1 MACHMKLG
9 MSLNDAIEKVTIAPA
24 KALRMT
30 DVAGTL
36 KPGLPADIT
45 VFRVEKGA
53 YTLTDTTNH
62 TRPFDTRIV
71 PTITFKNGERIA
83 CDMERCQNER
93 NWLIQI
99 AEDHEPE
106 GMKKLTGAQIAFL
119 GTLAG
124 KLAPIQ
130 WDEFSVQTLD
140 YDKALILQAA
150 FHQAR
155 KEQNIPLRDALT
167 AVFDLYL
174 DNPFTMQIG
183 LFLLRLD
190 RGFALE
196 RMRKVASAHRMV
208 A

>member
-1 MACHMKLG
+1 M
-9 MSLNDAIEKVTIAPA
+9 
-24 KALRMT
+24 
-30 DVAGTL
+30 
-36 KPGLPADIT
+36 
-45 VFRVEKGA
+45 
-53 YTLTDTTNH
+53 
-62 TRPFDTRIV
+62 
-71 PTITFKNGERIA
+71 PTITFKNGERID

-106 GMKKLTGAQIAFL
+106 GMKRLTAAQTTFL
-119 GTLAG
+119 GALAG

-140 YDKALILQAA
+140 YDKSLLLQAA

-167 AVFDLYL
+167 AVFDLFL

-190 RGFALE
+190 RGFALD
-196 RMRKVASAHRMV
+196 RMRKVSAAQRKV